1 VTWFGSRTSDI
12 AWHRSLYGRVVLG
25 FIALVALELAVQGSM
40 IVWLVEL
47 TDSTDELALTQS
59 FAAALTRDLKSMPTL
74 DVDAWISRLKTPEHV
89 FVIMQ
94 DGHTAGRRTPSEGTV
109 RVVIEH
115 LRSHSADATTVSGWT
130 NSQYRGVPV
139 TIDGEIVG
147 ALGIVPQTTFERI
160 GGEAVAIGFG
170 LLILG
175 AIISS
180 VVIVGPVRRRIQDLQ
195 HAARQLGEGVSTAR
209 AIEGGGDEVA
219 DLASTFNS
227 MADELEKRAAALK
240 ASDAARRQLIA
251 DVSHEL
257 MTPLTA
263 ILGHL
268 ETLSMAEVRMD
279 DEKRRRSVAIS
290 TREAQRLERL
300 IGELLDAAR
309 LEAGGGELQ
318 IQVVAVADL
327 FDRVITHHEHDSR
340 TRQIRFVSS
349 VTDDARSVLG
359 DPFRLEQALENVTS
373 NALSHAHGCDEIA
386 LRAEAGRDT
395 VILTVSDSGEGIPA
409 DQLPFI
415 FDRFFKATST
425 KGVASKGS
433 GLGLSI
439 VKAIVMRHGGNV
451 SATSTPGVGTTIR
464 IELPAAAVVHSD
476 GETRH
481 VDVLPVAEHA

>member
-1 VTWFGSRTSDI
+1 MNWFGPATSDI

-25 FIALVALELAVQGSM
+25 FIFLVALELAVQGAM
-40 IVWLVEL
+40 LVWLVEL
-47 TDSTDELALTQS
+47 ADQTDESVVTQS
-59 FAAALTRDLKSMPTL
+59 FGAALTRDLAATPTL
-74 DVDAWISRLKTPEHV
+74 NIGEWIAQLKTPEHV
-89 FVIMQ
+89 FVILR
-94 DGHTAGRRTPSEGTV
+94 DGPAVGERKPPDGTV
-109 RVVIEH
+109 RVVIDQ
-115 LRSHSADATTVSGWT
+115 LRRPTENPTMVSGWA

-139 TIDGEIVG
+139 TADGQIIG
-147 ALGIVPQTTFERI
+147 ALGIVPRTTLERI
-160 GGEAVAIGFG
+160 GAKAVAIGLALVIVG
-170 LLILG
+170 TLV
-175 AIISS
+175 SS

-195 HAARQLGEGVSTAR
+195 HTARQLGEGVSTAR

-240 ASDAARRQLIA
+240 ASDGARRQLIA

-268 ETLSMAEVRMD
+268 ETLTMAEVRMD

-327 FDRVITHHEHDSR
+327 FDQVVAHHEHDSR

-349 VTDDARSVLG
+349 IADDAQSVLG

-373 NALSHAHGCDEIA
+373 NALRHAHDGDVIE
-386 LRAEAGRDT
+386 LRSEAGDDT
-395 VILTVSDSGEGIPA
+395 VILTLSDSGEGIPP

-415 FDRFFKATST
+415 FDRFFKATSA
-425 KGVASKGS
+425 KGVASRGS

-451 SATSTPGVGTTIR
+451 SATSTPGLGTTIR
-464 IELPAAAVVHSD
+464 IELPAAAGAHSE
-476 GETRH
+476 GEIRH
-481 VDVLPVAEHA
+481 VDVLPAAEHA

>member
-1 VTWFGSRTSDI
+1 MTWFGSRTSDI

-25 FIALVALELAVQGSM
+25 FIVLVALELAVQGSM
-40 IVWLVEL
+40 LVWLVEL

-59 FAAALTRDLKSMPTL
+59 FATALTRDLESTPTL

-89 FVIMQ
+89 FVIMR
-94 DGHTAGRRTPSEGTV
+94 DGHTAGRRTPPEGTA

-160 GGEAVAIGFG
+160 GSEAVAIGFG

-209 AIEGGGDEVA
+209 AIEGGGDELA

-279 DEKRRRSVAIS
+279 DEKRRRSVEIS
-290 TREAQRLERL
+290 TREAQRLDRL

-318 IQVVAVADL
+318 IEVVAVADL
-327 FDRVITHHEHDSR
+327 FDRVIAHHEHDSR
-340 TRQIRFVSS
+340 TRQIRFVSA
-349 VTDDARSVLG
+349 VADAARWVLG

-373 NALSHAHGCDEIA
+373 NALRHTHERDVIE
-386 LRAEAGRDT
+386 LRAEPGEGT
-395 VILTVSDSGEGIPA
+395 VVLTVADPGEGIPA

-415 FDRFFKATST
+415 FDRFFKARSA

-439 VKAIVMRHGGNV
+439 VKAIVVQHGGSV
-451 SATSTPGVGTTIR
+451 SATSAPGIGTNIR
-464 IELPAAAVVHSD
+464 IELPAAAVAQD
-476 GETRH
+476 GDDRNA
-481 VDVLPVAEHA
+481 PVFPAAERA